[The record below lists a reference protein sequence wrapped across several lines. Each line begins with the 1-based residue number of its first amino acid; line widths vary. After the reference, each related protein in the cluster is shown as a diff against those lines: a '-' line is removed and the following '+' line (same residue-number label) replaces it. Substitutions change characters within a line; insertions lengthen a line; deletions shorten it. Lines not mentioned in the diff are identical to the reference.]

1 MATSTTAAPNQRLKT
16 CQQCR
21 LRKVRCDGRRSIC
34 GNCDRLQ
41 FACSFQDLGSS
52 SLILE
57 RPERLRARQAC
68 SRCHSLK
75 VRCSGHLP
83 ACLRCQKRG
92 RPCVYTSSPPR
103 TGNTDERNGPKDVP
117 QRSSEQEARTPA
129 EPPTNIMCV
138 DLICSPSKP
147 NLTDGFSTDAFKS
160 PDDVQIQVALDTFFM
175 RIYPLPGYAILHRAS
190 LYDRFHRGQIDQCLL
205 LSIIAISTCLTE
217 IDSSKR
223 EYAVQCLTK
232 AEQLIINNLSQ
243 PSIIRT
249 QALLLIV
256 RCKMC
261 LGEYS
266 SAFPL
271 VSLLSRFAFSLRLN
285 YENQRVCFLAREA
298 RRRLMWAIYML
309 DQNWAAGL
317 LEFTTCP
324 VDAIYVGL
332 PCPEETWELD
342 VCPETEVPLKSQT
355 KLPGLLAANVCVSYL
370 RDKVLRHVKRFA
382 AGNCSAIEIMYG
394 IRELETELEHFY
406 LRLPPSSA
414 YSERNLRLRAHSP
427 WLPRF
432 IVLHVLWHQCYCDLY
447 RCITRGLIES
457 VPAVTLNEFDNAFVL
472 RCREQCTHHAVQIA
486 GILTSLIDLRLEF
499 PVLSLDMAVCAY
511 QCIRLLVHGQRTYG
525 HKILVSRERVKQYQ
539 RSCLQVIQTVAR
551 TSPSVQTI
559 VSQSL
564 GDRRQNRPRP
574 TQQQGPR
581 QILSI
586 HSLIARSEF
595 VDDSE
600 ELALQDV
607 HASDNPSAYE
617 KQNHEYSGPLSM
629 LGLPS
634 PLPSFDPVEHMTLG
648 STVASQMWLQGGNAF
663 EGAWDEPGLGFDLI
677 RQMQWD
683 GMGHFG

>member
-16 CQQCR
+16 CQQ
-21 LRKVRCDGRRSIC
+21 
-34 GNCDRLQ
+34 
-41 FACSFQDLGSS
+41 
-52 SLILE
+52 
-57 RPERLRARQAC
+57 
-68 SRCHSLK
+68 
-75 VRCSGHLP
+75 
-83 ACLRCQKRG
+83 
-92 RPCVYTSSPPR
+92 Y
-103 TGNTDERNGPKDVP
+103 ERNGPKDAP
-117 QRSSEQEARTPA
+117 QRSSEQEAQTNA
-129 EPPTNIMCV
+129 EPPTTITCV
-138 DLICSPSKP
+138 DLICFLFSS
-147 NLTDGFSTDAFKS
+147 NVADGFSTDAFRN
-160 PDDVQIQVALDTFFM
+160 PDNIQIQVALDTFFM
-175 RIYPLPGYAILHRAS
+175 RIYPLPGYAFLHRAS
-190 LYDRFHRGQIDQCLL
+190 LYDRFHRGQTDQCLL
-205 LSIIAISTCLTE
+205 LAIIAISTCLTE
-217 IDSSKR
+217 VDSAK
-223 EYAVQCLTK
+223 L
-232 AEQLIINNLSQ
+232 
-243 PSIIRT
+243 
-249 QALLLIV
+249 

-261 LGEYS
+261 FGEYS

-285 YENQRVCFLAREA
+285 YDDQRVCFLAREA

-309 DQNWAAGL
+309 DQSWAAGL

-342 VCPETEVPLKSQT
+342 VCPETEVQLKSQA

-370 RDKVLRHVKRFA
+370 RDKILRHAKRFA
-382 AGNCSAIEIMYG
+382 AGNCRAIEIMYG
-394 IRELETELEHFY
+394 IRELETELENFY

-447 RCITRGLIES
+447 RCITSGLIES
-457 VPAVTLNEFDNAFVL
+457 IPAATLDEFDNAFVL
-472 RCREQCTHHAVQIA
+472 RCREQCTHHAAQIA
-486 GILTSLIDLRLEF
+486 GILTSLMDLRLEF
-499 PVLSLDMAVCAY
+499 PILPLDMAVCAY

-525 HKILVSRERVKQYQ
+525 HKISVSRERVKQYQ
-539 RSCLQVIQTVAR
+539 HSCLQIIQTVAR

-559 VSQSL
+559 EHDLKSL
-564 GDRRQNRPRP
+564 IDETQDQNAHPENRPRH
-574 TQQQGPR
+574 TQPQGPR

-617 KQNHEYSGPLSM
+617 KHNHEYSGPLNT
-629 LGLPS
+629 LELPS
-634 PLPSFDPVEHMTLG
+634 PLPSFDTVEHMTPG
-648 STVASQMWLQGGNAF
+648 STVASQVWLQGGNAF
-663 EGAWDEPGLGFDLI
+663 EGAWDEPGIGFDLI

-683 GMGHFG
+683 GMGYFG